1 MTENI
6 PTTQIQG
13 QLPRFEY
20 ETAADYIPAMEE
32 RFREEMDGMR
42 LVEEAERRNDEARI
56 ANSQQ
61 FVKSFDSLGKFSK
74 TLGPILEQRREK
86 RDSELRKNSL
96 LNIRRA
102 KALGLDLTFKGLQS
116 YNQQKDNKENFIA
129 DTGYYNIL
137 AAEAE
142 AKGDYDLANYL
153 RNLTGHQSL
162 IFKEQLAK
170 QAAINFSANLEAA
183 KKDLHY
189 IDEES
194 GTKITWFNS
203 NTAQKQRLIDQFL
216 VDSGLNSVD
225 EARLSNEFLDE
236 HFWPKVDQE
245 RALIIREANRQQAD
259 ANKAERL
266 NSIDEQL
273 LLSAQTNSLGQKMLE
288 VINTNFMDL
297 GGSRGAARKYLI
309 ERLDTMLANEQITRG
324 EYEAVLAHEFIPDGH
339 KTPTTIGKHWEKDFG
354 NIENRIA
361 LAEAKSLEARQA
373 RSKVKRL
380 SLMNEIKQIA
390 EETGQLPSEQ
400 DLIDIGRKWM
410 EENPGEVLPPEWYT
424 KVLTREDRA
433 DDDYESYLEYKKAN
447 GIKIEAKDY
456 NKIHDDTLRDKWKK
470 FANSPAGQGIDPI
483 YADIRDD
490 EVPSIVGRAL
500 GDLTGKNDYKSPE
513 YLRNV
518 RKAKARYNSVFRRYV
533 DSVGAEKAHD
543 IAMKNVEDQMAA
555 GGFNTETLGGS
566 VEEAGVF
573 VQKVNDGIDTIQS
586 NSGKDLGKFLHST
599 VIPGSEDYVKRLEAY
614 NKDPENNSIPI
625 YYVKLAETLK
635 DWTPWQLANA
645 QYKAST
651 GKEFKTK
658 PDEIKYLER
667 NTNIYTGRLITNHG
681 NKTKVKRAELI
692 NSNVDFN
699 SPQYI
704 S

>member
-61 FVKSFDSLGKFSK
+61 FVKAFDSLGKFSK
-74 TLGPILEQRREK
+74 TLGPILEKRREE

-96 LNIRRA
+96 LNIRKA

-170 QAAINFSANLEAA
+170 QAAINFGANFQAA

-189 IDEES
+189 IDEDS
-194 GTKITWFNS
+194 GSKITWFNS

-216 VDSGLNSVD
+216 VDSGLNTVD

-245 RALIIREANRQQAD
+245 RALIIREANRQQAEGD
-259 ANKAERL
+259 KAERL
-266 NSIDEQL
+266 SSIDEQL

-324 EYEAVLAHEFIPDGH
+324 EYEAVLRHEFIPDGH
-339 KTPTTIGKHWEKDFG
+339 KTPITIGEHWEKDFG

-361 LAEAKSLEARQA
+361 LAEKKALEAKQA
-373 RSKVKRL
+373 RSLVKQEA
-380 SLMNEIKQIA
+380 LMNEIKQIA
-390 EETGQLPSEQ
+390 EETGKLPSEQ

-410 EENPGEVLPPEWYT
+410 QENPGEVLPAKWYT
-424 KVLTREDRA
+424 QVLTREDRA
-433 DDDYESYLEYKKAN
+433 DDDYES
-447 GIKIEAKDY
+447 I
-456 NKIHDDTLRDKWKK
+456 
-470 FANSPAGQGIDPI
+470 
-483 YADIRDD
+483 
-490 EVPSIVGRAL
+490 
-500 GDLTGKNDYKSPE
+500 
-513 YLRNV
+513 
-518 RKAKARYNSVFRRYV
+518 
-533 DSVGAEKAHD
+533 
-543 IAMKNVEDQMAA
+543 
-555 GGFNTETLGGS
+555 
-566 VEEAGVF
+566 
-573 VQKVNDGIDTIQS
+573 
-586 NSGKDLGKFLHST
+586 
-599 VIPGSEDYVKRLEAY
+599 
-614 NKDPENNSIPI
+614 
-625 YYVKLAETLK
+625 
-635 DWTPWQLANA
+635 
-645 QYKAST
+645 
-651 GKEFKTK
+651 
-658 PDEIKYLER
+658 
-667 NTNIYTGRLITNHG
+667 
-681 NKTKVKRAELI
+681 
-692 NSNVDFN
+692 
-699 SPQYI
+699 
-704 S
+704 